1 MKSTTPRF
9 QLQPNRTRPGRFLV
23 VFPVLVGM
31 HLAVLSVT
39 QAREQPTAEQPA
51 AEQPAGIVNRE
62 SGKPA
67 AGPVEKIDELIARGW
82 SEYQLKPSPREDDG
96 KWARRVYLDLLG
108 RIPSVSELETFLAD
122 DEDTRRQALVERL
135 LYDDRYTLDY
145 ARNWTT
151 IWTNI
156 LIGRTG
162 GTANNSFISRDG
174 MQKYLRDSFAR
185 NKPYNVLAHELITA
199 TGTTT
204 PGKENF
210 NGAVNFLIDKV
221 NDENATL
228 ATSSVSRIFMGLQVQ
243 CTQCHNHPFNEWK
256 QEKYW
261 EFNAFFRQTRSLR
274 RFVDGTNDVDHA
286 ELVDQDYAGESR
298 NPDQADLFYELRN
311 GLLKVAYPVFVDG
324 TPIERSGY
332 VSEVNRRQEL
342 SQLMQESP
350 YLDKAIVN
358 RMWGHFF
365 GYGFTKPLDDL
376 GPHNIASH
384 PELFEYL
391 SGEFRNNGYDLKKLI
406 SWIVLSEPYQLSSRS
421 ISENET
427 DDPLLGQPPRFTHY
441 YIRPM
446 TAEEL
451 YESLLVATRAD
462 DSSTDYQMTEQM
474 KSRWLQQF
482 TRAFGT
488 DEGDETIEFA
498 GTIGQVLM
506 MFNGDLIRSA
516 TRADGGGFL
525 QAVISSNQTPKQK
538 IDRLF
543 QAAFARRPTRKE
555 ASTFLQVIQTADNP
569 VEGVE
574 DVWWALLNSNE
585 FLFNH

>member
-1 MKSTTPRF
+1 MKS
-9 QLQPNRTRPGRFLV
+9 
-23 VFPVLVGM
+23 
-31 HLAVLSVT
+31 VLSTSRVSKHARLVPLGSLVIAILAIQWCPPLL
-39 QAREQPTAEQPA
+39 QASDPTVSGVSSTTAPNTGRPA
-51 AEQPAGIVNRE
+51 A
-62 SGKPA
+62 KPEA
-67 AGPVEKIDELIARGW
+67 TQKIDELISRGW
-82 SEYQLKPSPREDDG
+82 DEYQLKPSAVEDDM

-108 RIPSVSELETFLAD
+108 RIPSVQELEEFMRD
-122 DEDTRRQALVERL
+122 DPDERREALVNRL
-135 LYDDRYTLDY
+135 LFDDRYTLDY

-162 GTANNSFISRDG
+162 GTANNSFINREG

-185 NKPYNVLAHELITA
+185 NKPYNVLVHELISA

-261 EFNAFFRQTRSLR
+261 EFNAFFRQSRALR
-274 RFVDGTNDVDHA
+274 RFVEGTNDIDHA
-286 ELVDQDYAGESR
+286 ELVDQDFAGESR

-311 GLLKVAYPVFVDG
+311 GLLRVAYPVFVDG
-324 TPIERSGY
+324 TEINRSGY
-332 VSEVNRRQEL
+332 VTEVNRRREL
-342 SQLMQESP
+342 ADLIIESE
-350 YLDKAIVN
+350 YMDKAIVN

-365 GYGFTKPLDDL
+365 GYGFTKPVDDL

-384 PELFEYL
+384 PELFQFL
-391 SGEFRNNGYDLKKLI
+391 STEFRDQGYDLKKLI
-406 SWIVLSEPYQLSSRS
+406 SWIVLSEPYQLSSKSTRD
-421 ISENET
+421 NVT
-427 DDPLLGQPPRFTHY
+427 DDPMLGQAPRFSHY

-451 YESLLVATRAD
+451 YESLLVATRAE
-462 DSSTDYQMTEQM
+462 DSSSDYQMTEQM
-474 KSRWLQQF
+474 KNRWLQQF
-482 TRAFGT
+482 SRAFGT
-488 DEGDETIEFA
+488 DEGDESIEFA
-498 GTIGQVLM
+498 GTIAQVLM
-506 MFNGDLIRSA
+506 MFNGDLIRAA

-525 QAVISSNQTPKQK
+525 QSVIASSGTPKDK
-538 IDRLF
+538 IDRMFL
-543 QAAFARRPTRKE
+543 AAFARKPTKKE
-555 ASTFLQVIQTADNP
+555 ASVFLQLVQSSDNP